1 MGEQKRSLLRQL
13 YLPAVLCTALWGSA
27 APCVKRG
34 YELFSVS
41 ADAPFSQLVFA
52 GWRFALAGIL
62 VLLVTL
68 LKGHRIVPKR
78 DEIKPILAIS
88 LFQSMLQYVC
98 YYIGLSGTTGTK
110 GSVLSG
116 TQTFFALLLALCM
129 LTTIGAASACCTSAC
144 CTKPSGT
151 DEAQTMEETCPCI
164 IDGKAMDDCACM
176 TGMCDEKC
184 SCGEKCDCAEK
195 KLEMLTAEMNAVFEK
210 NMDLWNRFFGMMDKQ
225 PDMDM
230 SYADYLTAQL
240 ETSKEKFTEEEY
252 ALLLEDIE
260 TIRRLDAEMEK
271 IGVPCG
277 IVNNMERVC
286 KDPQLA
292 HRKTLVRVEVDNV
305 GDVLFPGPAVKFA
318 SDGEK
323 EYRRAPRL
331 GEHNEEILKELENVT
346 ID

>member
-34 YELFSVS
+34 YGLFAVS

-116 TQTFFALLLALCM
+116 TQTFFALLLAHCL
-129 LTTIGAASACCTSAC
+129 L
-144 CTKPSGT
+144 PN
-151 DEAQTMEETCPCI
+151 D
-164 IDGKAMDDCACM
+164 
-176 TGMCDEKC
+176 
-184 SCGEKCDCAEK
+184 
-195 KLEMLTAEMNAVFEK
+195 KL
-210 NMDLWNRFFGMMDKQ
+210 NR
-225 PDMDM
+225 
-230 SYADYLTAQL
+230 
-240 ETSKEKFTEEEY
+240 
-252 ALLLEDIE
+252 
-260 TIRRLDAEMEK
+260 
-271 IGVPCG
+271 
-277 IVNNMERVC
+277 
-286 KDPQLA
+286 
-292 HRKTLVRVEVDNV
+292 RKTLGCICGFAGVLALGLGGLNGFNLTGDGLVLLSAVSAGAGALVSRIYTPGRDPMLLTGWQLLIGGCFLLGVGTMGGGALGRVTLGGVLLLGYMIVLSAAAFTIWTALLGKFPV
-305 GDVLFPGPAVKFA
+305 GKVSLFGFLIPVFGTLFSALV
-318 SDGEK
+318 
-323 EYRRAPRL
+323 L
-331 GEHNEEILKELENVT
+331 GENIFTARNLAALVLVSGGIAVANSASTKK
-346 ID
+346 